1 MQNSKLIIGISS
13 RALFDLDFSHEIYK
27 KKGLKSY
34 QDYQIENEDKTLKPG
49 QAFNLVKKILNINDL
64 YDGKER
70 VEVILL
76 SRNTSDTG
84 LRIRNSIEDHNLNIS
99 RAAFCGGES
108 PHRYVRDFGV
118 HLFLSSSIEDVKLA
132 IKSNVAAATII
143 SRSFDR
149 MKKNDSDILKIA
161 FDGDAVIFSDESE
174 KVFQEK
180 GLDAFIKNE
189 VNAKSVLKEGPF
201 KSFLVELNK
210 IQSDFEVN
218 KCPIRTALVTA
229 RSAPS
234 DKRVIKTLRKWGVRI
249 DESLFLGG
257 MDKTK
262 FLESFDADIFF
273 DDQKKHIMNAIE
285 TTTSAHVPFGIKNS

>member
-1 MQNSKLIIGISS
+1 MQDSKLIIGISS
-13 RALFDLDFSHEIYK
+13 RALFDLDESHEIYK
-27 KKGLKSY
+27 KHGLKSY
-34 QDYQIENEDKTLKPG
+34 EEYQIDNEDKTLKPG
-49 QAFNLVKKILNINDL
+49 QAFSLVNKILNINDL
-64 YDGKER
+64 YDGDDR

-108 PHRYVRDFGV
+108 PHRYVKDFGV

-132 IKSNVAAATII
+132 IQSNVAAATIM
-143 SRSFDR
+143 SRSLEKN
-149 MKKNDSDILKIA
+149 KKSNSDILKIA
-161 FDGDAVIFSDESE
+161 FDGDAVIFSDE
-174 KVFQEK
+174 
-180 GLDAFIKNE
+180 
-189 VNAKSVLKEGPF
+189 
-201 KSFLVELNK
+201 LNK
-210 IQSDFEVN
+210 IQNDFKINE
-218 KCPIRTALVTA
+218 CPIRTALVTA

-257 MDKTK
+257 MEKAK

-273 DDQKKHIMNAIE
+273 DDQKKHIMSAKD
-285 TTTSAHVPFGIKNS
+285 TTASAHVPYGVKNN

>member
-1 MQNSKLIIGISS
+1 MQDSKLIIGISS
-13 RALFDLDFSHEIYK
+13 RALFDLDESHEIYK
-27 KKGLKSY
+27 KHGLKLY
-34 QDYQIENEDKTLKPG
+34 EEYQIDNEDKTLKPG
-49 QAFNLVKKILNINDL
+49 QAFSLVNKILNINDL
-64 YDGKER
+64 YDGDDR

-108 PHRYVRDFGV
+108 PHRYVKDFGV

-132 IKSNVAAATII
+132 IQSNVAAATIM
-143 SRSFDR
+143 SRSLEKN
-149 MKKNDSDILKIA
+149 KKSNSDILKIA

-174 KVFQEK
+174 KVFHEK
-180 GLDAFIKNE
+180 GLEAFIENE
-189 VNAKSVLKEGPF
+189 VNSLSVLKEGPF

-210 IQSDFEVN
+210 IQNDFEIN
-218 KCPIRTALVTA
+218 ECPIRTALVTA

-257 MDKTK
+257 MEKAK

-273 DDQKKHIMNAIE
+273 DDQKKHIMSAKD
-285 TTTSAHVPFGIKNS
+285 TTASAHVPYGVKNN

>member
-1 MQNSKLIIGISS
+1 MQNSKLTIGISS

-64 YDGKER
+64 YNGKEK

-118 HLFLSSSIEDVKLA
+118 HLFLSSSVEDVRLA
-132 IKSNVAAATII
+132 IKSNVAAATIM
-143 SRSFDR
+143 SRSSDR
-149 MKKNDSDILKIA
+149 MKKNDSEILKIA

-210 IQSDFEVN
+210 IQSDFEIN
-218 KCPIRTALVTA
+218 ECPIRTALVTA

>member
-1 MQNSKLIIGISS
+1 MQNSKLTIGISS

-27 KKGLKSY
+27 KRGLKSY

-64 YDGKER
+64 YNGKEK

-118 HLFLSSSIEDVKLA
+118 HLFLSSSKEDVKLA
-132 IKSNVAAATII
+132 IKSNVAAATIM
-143 SRSFDR
+143 SRSSDR
-149 MKKNDSDILKIA
+149 MKKNDSEILKIA

-210 IQSDFEVN
+210 IQSDFEIN
-218 KCPIRTALVTA
+218 ECPIRTALVTA